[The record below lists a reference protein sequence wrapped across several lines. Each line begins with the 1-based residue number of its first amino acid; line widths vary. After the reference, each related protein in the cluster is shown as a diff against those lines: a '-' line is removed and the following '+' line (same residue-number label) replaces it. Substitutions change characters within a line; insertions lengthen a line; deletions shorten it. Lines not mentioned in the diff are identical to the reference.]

1 MSCSCFHETPR
12 SRCSTD
18 SESRSPIVGLSPFVE
33 CRLDASSADPRKGP
47 IGRTRGTVGDVLAPS
62 IRPNRIDRLPNDFKG
77 PERIYFADHDWLG
90 EMMISVHY
98 NLEAARRLDPLT
110 VHGLPDCIHVSTQRP
125 SIDNGDSGR
134 QGHERHAR
142 P

>member
-18 SESRSPIVGLSPFVE
+18 SESRSPIVGPSPFLE

-62 IRPNRIDRLPNDFKG
+62 IRPNRIDRLPNDFKR
-77 PERIYFADHDWLG
+77 PERTYFAHHDSLTEIIIG
-90 EMMISVHY
+90 VHY
-98 NLEAARRLDPLT
+98 NLHPPPRLHPL
-110 VHGLPDCIHVSTQRP
+110 
-125 SIDNGDSGR
+125 
-134 QGHERHAR
+134 
-142 P
+142 